1 MREWGAFW
9 DTVGCLANCAVA
21 FEAAI
26 FGACWGVALG
36 AAGAVAPLTVEIGFA
51 LAAGGAL
58 CVVVWCGFC
67 AACAGVAACVWLGL
81 ACVVE
86 AVVETAVEAGTCSES
101 GVVLGVM
108 RGVALDVAL
117 DVSCVNKLPFLLG
130 ALGSGMVR
138 RSPLG
143 G

>member
-1 MREWGAFW
+1 M
-9 DTVGCLANCAVA
+9 V
-21 FEAAI
+21 EA
-26 FGACWGVALG
+26 
-36 AAGAVAPLTVEIGFA
+36 GFA

-58 CVVVWCGFC
+58 CAVVWCGFC
-67 AACAGVAACVWLGL
+67 AACAGVATCVWLGL
-81 ACVVE
+81 TCVVE
-86 AVVETAVEAGTCSES
+86 AVAEAGTCSES